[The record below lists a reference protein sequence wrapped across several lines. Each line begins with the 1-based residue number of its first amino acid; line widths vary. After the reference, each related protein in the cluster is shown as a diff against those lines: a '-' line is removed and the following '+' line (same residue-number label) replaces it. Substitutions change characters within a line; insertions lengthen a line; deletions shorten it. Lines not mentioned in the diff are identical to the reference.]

1 MATTTAA
8 RSTTTAME
16 LPVAY
21 VAPGQALAEVVV
33 NLDSWDQLG
42 DTIRAFAAGKAQPR
56 LAYAYQLPESNQLL
70 AKLVLNVTAAGA
82 DEAALSGMLSEVRG
96 LQVISVQ
103 APAEAGL
110 VMSERQWPEL
120 AGTPAVIFGRPIIG
134 SLPHGI
140 LRTQGEAGERL
151 LSELGHDAGR
161 LAASALPPLI
171 KQLGMT
177 ISDDLLTRRMR
188 DLQVMGWA
196 VFERASIENSA
207 RGEVSLA
214 DTFEAVPWNGE
225 ASSPV
230 CHFIRGFIAGVF
242 SFVWGGAVTCREVEC
257 QATGAATCRFA
268 FQLS

>member
-1 MATTTAA
+1 
-8 RSTTTAME
+8 ME

-21 VAPGQALAEVVV
+21 VAPGQALAEVLVD
-33 NLDSWDQLG
+33 LDGWDQLG
-42 DTIRAFAAGKAQPR
+42 DTIRALTAGRAQTQ

-70 AKLVLNVTAAGA
+70 AKLVVNVTAARV
-82 DEAALSGMLSEVRG
+82 DEEAISGMLSAVRG
-96 LQVISVQ
+96 LQAISVQ

-110 VMSERQWPEL
+110 VMSERQRPEM
-120 AGTPAVIFGRPIIG
+120 AGTPAVIFGRTIIG
-134 SLPHGI
+134 SLTHGI
-140 LRTQGEAGERL
+140 LRALGEAGEGL
-151 LSELGHDAGR
+151 LSQLGQDAGV

-171 KQLGMT
+171 QQLGMT

-196 VFERASIENSA
+196 AFESASIEDSA

-214 DTFEAVPWNGE
+214 DTFEAVSWNGE

-242 SFVWGGAVTCREVEC
+242 SFVWGGNVTCRELEC
-257 QATGAATCRFA
+257 QAAGAAACRFA
-268 FQLS
+268 FHLT